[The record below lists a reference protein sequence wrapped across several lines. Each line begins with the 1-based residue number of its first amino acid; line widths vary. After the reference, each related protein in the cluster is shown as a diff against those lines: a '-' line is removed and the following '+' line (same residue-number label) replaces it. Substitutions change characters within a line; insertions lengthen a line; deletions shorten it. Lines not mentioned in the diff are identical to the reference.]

1 MKKLFFGLAL
11 SAGIVITSCDQRN
24 QNEGAEGDT
33 AVMADN
39 DRMAHPADDHPADI
53 DELPAE
59 WNTVDFDVAV
69 IRVPE
74 VTASDVEVAGTERF
88 TIYGVDE
95 MIMFD
100 TDKATIRPGAEE
112 SLQQIATSLKQ
123 RYNEGNIRLYGF
135 TDARASA
142 SYNKQL
148 AEERA
153 QSVKQWLVQN
163 ANIQENRI
171 SIHPVGETPPAA
183 ETPTGMQLN
192 RRVLI
197 VAMNPA

>member
-1 MKKLFFGLAL
+1 MKNLFLGLAL
-11 SAGIVITSCDQRN
+11 SVGVVLGSCEQRK
-24 QNEGAEGDT
+24 EVAEGDT

-53 DELPAE
+53 DELPAD
-59 WNTVDFDVAV
+59 WNNVDFDVAV
-69 IRVPE
+69 IQVPE
-74 VTASDVEVAGTERF
+74 VTSSDVEVAGTERF

-95 MIMFD
+95 LILFD
-100 TDKATIRPGAEE
+100 TDKATIRPGAAE

-123 RYNEGNIRLYGF
+123 RYSEGNIHLYGF

-142 SYNKQL
+142 SYNEQL
-148 AEERA
+148 AQERA

-171 SIHPVGETPPAA
+171 SIHPIGETPPAA
-183 ETPTGMQLN
+183 ETPIGMQLN